1 MTRLITAR
9 ELAERYQCS
18 IRTAQRYMRKMDH
31 MEKPLRVTEQAV
43 ACWEAERSRDPDAP
57 RRKAGRARKITPAP
71 EGRFLI
77 PRVRPCAGK

>member
-43 ACWEAERSRDPDAP
+43 ACWEAERTRDPGSAERRKP
-57 RRKAGRARKITPAP
+57 RRARRVPAAP
-71 EGRFLI
+71 EGRFII
-77 PRVRPCAGK
+77 PRVRPCGK